1 MRSTTRSASRSVG
14 EYLSYLN
21 AGHAIEGTVTLGY
34 SPVKNCELRAELR
47 YDKLS
52 DGLVNSGLAYTRALA
67 TETTDAVDA
76 NNNTEF
82 ALQGVYKFSLP

>member
-1 MRSTTRSASRSVG
+1 V
-14 EYLSYLN
+14 SYLN

-34 SPVKNCELRAELR
+34 TPVKNFEVRAELR

-52 DGLVNSGLAYTRALA
+52 DGLVNSGAFYVRANA
-67 TETTDAVDA
+67 GAEDEIDA